1 MTLDQ
6 LRVFVTVAQT
16 LNMRRAGELLHLTQ
30 PAVSAAVSGLE
41 ERHGARLFD
50 RIGRGLA
57 LSAAGYSFLPEAR
70 AVLSRVADAHRVL
83 QDLAG
88 LARGE
93 VRLAASQT
101 VATYW
106 LPSRMARFVEA
117 HPGIDVSLVAGNS
130 ANAIAA
136 VLAGEADLGFVEGD
150 VENPL
155 LSCQRVGGDQ
165 LGLYAA
171 PGHGLAGRQVGVRQL
186 REATWVLRE
195 AGSGTRDHLQAGLA
209 LLGVELDELRAKLV
223 LPSNGAVL
231 EAVASGSLVA
241 AVSDLAAASRV
252 AAGRLVRLRCEM
264 PRRNFWLVRH
274 RERRSSHAVEAFM
287 ALLQPCD
294 AQI

>member
-1 MTLDQ
+1 M
-6 LRVFVTVAQT
+6 TVAQT

-30 PAVSAAVSGLE
+30 PAVSAAVAGLE
-41 ERHGARLFD
+41 EGQGTRLFD

-57 LSAAGYSFLPEAR
+57 LSAAGRSFLPEAR
-70 AVLSRVADAHRVL
+70 AVLSRAADAQRVL

-88 LARGE
+88 LAKGE

-106 LPSRMARFVEA
+106 LPSRMAGFVEV
-117 HPGIDVSLVAGNS
+117 HPGIDVSLVTGNS

-136 VLAGEADLGFVEGD
+136 VLTGEADLGFIEGD
-150 VENPL
+150 VEDPR

-171 PGHGLAGRQVGVRQL
+171 PGHPLAGRRVGARQL
-186 REATWVLRE
+186 RGANWVLRE

-209 LLGVELDELRAKLV
+209 LLGIELDELRAKLV

-231 EAVASGSLVA
+231 EAIACGGMVT

-252 AAGRLVRLRCEM
+252 AAGRLVRLNCEM
-264 PRRNFWLVRH
+264 PRRDFWQIWH
-274 RERRSSHAVEAFM
+274 RERRPSHAVQAFM
-287 ALLQPCD
+287 ARLEPRAAQP
-294 AQI
+294 